1 MDFAIY
7 VVTVGVKFVADLDT
21 EGTRTNEGKLNKPWL
36 RKESIMF
43 KTRVTEM
50 LGIEYPIIAGGMN
63 WLSRAEFVAAVSNAG
78 GFGIITSSNFAS
90 GEELRQEIKKTKEL
104 TNKPFGVNISLFPS
118 IKPLPNDEFVKTSI
132 DEGVA
137 AIESSGVRTPAE
149 YIPRLKEAGVKVI
162 HKCAS
167 ARHAV
172 RAEKDGA
179 DLVAVVGF
187 ENGGALGMDE
197 IPTLVLIPAAR
208 DAVKIPLIAGGGI
221 ANGRGFL
228 AALALGAEGVV
239 IGTRFMATKECPAHP
254 KFKEWML
261 QSKETDLAVIERSI
275 GMPHRSLRNKA
286 VERLEE
292 LEAESATFEE
302 IAAVVTGEKYKKTFL
317 DGDLD
322 AGMAYCG
329 LSVGLVHEILTA
341 KEFIDGLIAEASATA
356 RKLATLG
363 GVIK

>member
-1 MDFAIY
+1 
-7 VVTVGVKFVADLDT
+7 
-21 EGTRTNEGKLNKPWL
+21 
-36 RKESIMF
+36 MF
-43 KTRVTEM
+43 KTRVTEV

-63 WLSRAEFVAAVSNAG
+63 WLSRAELAAAVSDAG
-78 GFGIITSSNFAS
+78 GLGIITSANFAS
-90 GEELRQEIKKTKEL
+90 GEELREEIKKTKEL

-118 IKPLPNDEFVKTSI
+118 IKPLPNDEFVETLI

-149 YIPRLKEAGVKVI
+149 YIPRLREAGVKVI

-179 DLVAVVGF
+179 DLVTVVGF
-187 ENGGALGMDE
+187 ENGGALGMDD
-197 IPTLVLIPAAR
+197 IPTLVLIPATR
-208 DAVKIPLIAGGGI
+208 QAVKIPLIAGGGI

-239 IGTRFMATKECPAHP
+239 IGTGFMATKECPAHP

-261 QSKETDLAVIERSI
+261 RSNETDLAVIERSI
-275 GMPHRSLRNKA
+275 GMPHRSLRNEA
-286 VERLEE
+286 VEKVEE
-292 LEAESATFEE
+292 LEAEGASFEE
-302 IAAVVTGEKYKKTFL
+302 IAKVVSGEKYKETFL
-317 DGDLD
+317 DGKLD

-329 LSVGLVHEILTA
+329 LCVGQVNKVITA
-341 KEFIDGLIAEASATA
+341 KEFIDGLIAEASAA
-356 RKLATLG
+356 AQQLASLG
-363 GVIK
+363 GVAK